1 MVGTMAGLVQN
12 GGRLAASMTMFR
24 RAAAVIPGGIY
35 GHTSPVA
42 GLPGVFPYFAV
53 EAEGCRYIDVD
64 GNRYIDYMCGYGP
77 IILGYHRPEVE
88 AAAAAQRAKGAV
100 FNHPTPVMV
109 DLAEAL
115 VGRIDFADWAVFA
128 KNGSDLTTWAIQVAR
143 QATGRRKVLRIEG
156 SYHGVDAWCS
166 PGHGGVIAEDRVH
179 IDAFRWNDREGFETL
194 VSRYDD
200 DVAAVIVTPY
210 HHPSF
215 ARSELPAEGF
225 MEGIERRCRKEGIVL
240 ILDDIR
246 TGFRLHAGGSHRRF
260 GFTPDIACY
269 CKALGN
275 GWPISAAVG
284 RDGLK
289 DAAGKVFLTGSY
301 WNNGEAMAA
310 ALKTIELIAGE
321 AVPERLERL
330 GCRLGDGLAR
340 VAADAGHD
348 FRLTGPAAAP
358 YPFFEYDEDL
368 RKVQAFCGLAV
379 ERGLFFHPHHNWFLG
394 AAHDEATIDETIE
407 VAAGCFRDLEEVLGG
422 AVMGEGVV
430 G

>member
-1 MVGTMAGLVQN
+1 MSGMYGKD
-12 GGRLAASMTMFR
+12 GRRSQSLDWFR

-42 GLPGVFPYFAV
+42 GLPDAFPYFA
-53 EAEGCRYIDVD
+53 EDAEGCRYRDVD
-64 GNRYIDYMCGYGP
+64 GNVYLDYMCGYGP

-109 DLAEAL
+109 ELAEAL
-115 VGRIDFADWAVFA
+115 VNRVDFADWAVFA
-128 KNGSDLTTWAIQVAR
+128 KNGSDVTTWAVQVAR
-143 QATGRRKVLRIEG
+143 QETGRRKVLRIEG
-156 SYHGVDAWCS
+156 SYHGVDAWCT
-166 PGHGGVIAEDRVH
+166 PGHGGILAEDRVH
-179 IDAFRWNDREGFETL
+179 VDAFRWNDLDGFARL
-194 VSRYDD
+194 VSIHDG

-215 ARSELPAEGF
+215 APSVLPDPGF
-225 MEGIERRCRKEGIVL
+225 LEGIEQRCRREGIVL

-246 TGFRLHAGGSHRRF
+246 TGFRLHSGGSHRRF

-284 RDGLK
+284 SDGLK
-289 DAAGKVFLTGSY
+289 EAAGKVFLTGSY

-310 ALKTIELIAGE
+310 ALTTIRLIEEE
-321 AVPERLERL
+321 AVPDRLEVLGQRL
-330 GCRLGDGLAR
+330 AGGLATAGR
-340 VAADAGHD
+340 RAGHD

-358 YPFFEYDEDL
+358 YPFFGDDEDL

-379 ERGLFFHPHHNWFLG
+379 ERGVFFHPHHNWFLG
-394 AAHDEATIDETIE
+394 AGHDEAVIDETI
-407 VAAGCFRDLEEVLGG
+407 AIAGTCFDDLDRAVGG
-422 AVMGEGVV
+422 SVFAREGMV
-430 G
+430 